1 MSSPFLEFFHQVTP
15 LHLIAV
21 ATSASSLRSS
31 IVACGEEIVVPIDV
45 SGAKAKEVAVRAR
58 KKANPTLRY

>member
-1 MSSPFLEFFHQVTP
+1 MTSGGVQVK
-15 LHLIAV
+15 HE
-21 ATSASSLRSS
+21 ASY
-31 IVACGEEIVVPIDV
+31 ICDACGEEIVVPIDM